1 MENFGQTYVERAKR
15 LREQLANL
23 QPIPQYEES
32 YQEMTDQTIEVDRMN
47 AEIVLPSQE
56 AFMKVNSLDT
66 SGMNKNNQ
74 DTRNKTE
81 PVDVDAIFNNWLG
94 DEIAPK

>member
-1 MENFGQTYVERAKR
+1 
-15 LREQLANL
+15 
-23 QPIPQYEES
+23 
-32 YQEMTDQTIEVDRMN
+32 
-47 AEIVLPSQE
+47 
-56 AFMKVNSLDT
+56 MKVNSLDT

-74 DTRNKTE
+74 DTRNKNE